1 MKALLLSDEISQFHW
16 AMLKSVLLILSLLP
30 ISQFFINLWQS
41 ADATSQIMIGFMAM
55 SVFSALMIISFYNA
69 LNLTVVQL
77 KTEFSSLLEQQLVKV
92 YRYVPML
99 SLAAMLSYL
108 VTQFE
113 NLLLKHVFGS
123 VTVLKAEDVL
133 GFFLNLEINTQD
145 FPFT

>member
-41 ADATSQIMIGFMAM
+41 ADATSQIIIGFMAM

-108 VTQFE
+108 VTQF
-113 NLLLKHVFGS
+113 
-123 VTVLKAEDVL
+123 
-133 GFFLNLEINTQD
+133 
-145 FPFT
+145 